1 MKFLQYKKILIAL
14 GVVVVFVAWWISLA
28 GKDYSN
34 GREPVWGVTFSKS
47 QAEYLGLDWKKT
59 YLAALDDLGVRAV
72 RLSVYWNAIEHE
84 QGKYDFTDLD
94 WQIAEATKRHAR
106 IILAVGRRLPRWP
119 ECHDPVWVS
128 ELFMSGGGSSAV
140 EAQQFQFVE
149 ETIERYKNNP
159 SIAMWQVENEYFLNL
174 FGECPRADK
183 EQFAREIALVRSIDA
198 RPILVTDSGELSTW
212 RKPAP
217 FGDYLGTTMY
227 RVVWNKFIG
236 YWRYTYLLPPALYRW
251 KAALVG
257 KAIDRMIGAE
267 LQAEPWAPNG
277 LLALAPGEYKKSLD
291 AKQFVANIDFAR
303 RTGFPEH
310 YLWGVE
316 YWYWLKE
323 KQNDAMLWDAAKR
336 LFATALI
343 KKGSRLAD

>member
-1 MKFLQYKKILIAL
+1 MSSILRHYRNWIVGVIVFLLFII
-14 GVVVVFVAWWISLA
+14 WWISLA
-28 GKDYSN
+28 NNDYSN
-34 GREPVWGVTFSKS
+34 GKEPVWGVTFSKS
-47 QAEYLGLDWKKT
+47 QAEYLGLDWRKT
-59 YLAALDDLGVRAV
+59 YLATLDDLGVRAV
-72 RLSVYWNAIEHE
+72 RLSAYWNDIEATPGAMH
-84 QGKYDFTDLD
+84 DFSELD
-94 WQIAEATKRHAR
+94 WMVNEASKRNAR

-119 ECHDPVWVS
+119 ECHDPKWIAEQDESSKEKLLRGFVW
-128 ELFMSGGGSSAV
+128 AV
-140 EAQQFQFVE
+140 VD
-149 ETIERYKNNP
+149 RYKNNP

-183 EQFAREIALVRSIDA
+183 EQFAREVALVRSLDS

-236 YWRYTYLLPPALYRW
+236 YWRYTYLLPPAVYRW

-257 KAIDRMIGAE
+257 KPIDHMIGAE

-291 AKQFVANIDFAR
+291 AKQFAANVDFAR
-303 RTGFPEH
+303 RTGIPEH

-323 KQNDAMLWDAAKR
+323 KQNDAMLWDAAKQ
-336 LFATALI
+336 LFATAS
-343 KKGSRLAD
+343 SRDLSR

>member
-1 MKFLQYKKILIAL
+1 MKFLKYKKILLAL
-14 GVVVVFVAWWISLA
+14 AVVLAFVVWWASLA
-28 GKDYSN
+28 DNDYSN
-34 GREPVWGVTFSKS
+34 GKEPVWGVTFSKA
-47 QAEYLGLDWKKT
+47 QAEYLGLDWKQM

-72 RLSVYWNAIEHE
+72 RLSAYWNAIEYE
-84 QGKYDFTDLD
+84 QGKYDFADLD
-94 WQIAEATKRHAR
+94 WQITEASKRGAR

-119 ECHDPVWVS
+119 ECHDPAWLQNDS
-128 ELFMSGGGSSAV
+128 AEEKLFAFMN
-140 EAQQFQFVE
+140 
-149 ETIERYKNNP
+149 ETVERYRNNP

-174 FGECPRADK
+174 FGECPKADK
-183 EQFAREIALVRSIDA
+183 EQFAREVALVRSLDN

-236 YWRYTYLLPPALYRW
+236 YWRYTYIFPPAFYRW

-257 KAIDRMIGAE
+257 KPIDRMIGAE

-277 LLALAPGEYKKSLD
+277 LLNLQPGEYKKSLD
-291 AKQFVANIDFAR
+291 AKQFAANVNFAR
-303 RTGFPEH
+303 RTGIPEH

-323 KQNDAMLWDAAKR
+323 KQHDATLWEESKMIFID
-336 LFATALI
+336 
-343 KKGSRLAD
+343 